1 MDSPCLSNRLYNVKQ
16 QCYIDLKRAGLRHSA
31 IENTF
36 HGNRLTANE
45 YLHGSR

>member
-1 MDSPCLSNRLYNVKQ
+1 MDSPCLSNMLCLVKQ
-16 QCYIDLKRAGLRHSA
+16 QSYVDLKMTGLRHSA

-45 YLHGSR
+45 YLHGNR